1 MFCIEY
7 LRRSSRRDE
16 LNINKK
22 FKSNKSYARLDH
34 FLNESLPEI
43 SRTQI
48 GKLIKENRVRLN
60 DKPVSRKNTEILP
73 EDVVEIE
80 IPQPE
85 TKEFTPSFELK
96 KLYEDDYIVI
106 IDKPSGVS
114 VHVGA
119 GEYQETI
126 LDVFG
131 FHYPEIKEIE
141 NTDRPGIV
149 HRLDKDTSGIL
160 LLARDT
166 RSMKRLQKQF
176 KRREVKKTYLALVS
190 GGVRFRSG
198 TIDAPIV
205 RSPRNRTK
213 FIVTSKEH
221 ESAEGAREA
230 VTEYSVVREYEDF
243 SFVRLMPHTGR
254 THQLRVHF
262 SHLGNPILGDRMYG
276 KESSFER
283 LALHAYSIEFRHP
296 ITGHL
301 ITAFSPFP
309 PVFRNFIKNAYHIF
323 P

>member
-1 MFCIEY
+1 M
-7 LRRSSRRDE
+7 
-16 LNINKK
+16 
-22 FKSNKSYARLDH
+22 DH
-34 FLNESLPEI
+34 FLKESLPDI

-48 GKLIKENRVRLN
+48 EKYIKDNRVKLN
-60 DKPVSRKNTEILP
+60 DKPVTRKNTEIHAA
-73 EDVVEIE
+73 DVVEIE

-85 TKEFTPSFELK
+85 IKEYTPSFELK
-96 KLYEDDYIVI
+96 KLFEDDYIVI
-106 IDKPSGVS
+106 IDKPPGVS

-131 FHYPEIKEIE
+131 FHYPQIREIE
-141 NTDRPGIV
+141 STDRPGIV

-160 LLARDT
+160 VLAKDT
-166 RSMKRLQKQF
+166 RSMVRLQKQF

-213 FIVTSKEH
+213 FIVTGREH
-221 ESAEGAREA
+221 GLAESAREA
-230 VTEYSVVREYEDF
+230 LTEYYVIREFENF

-254 THQLRVHF
+254 THQLRVHL
-262 SHLGNPILGDRMYG
+262 SHLGNPILGDRVYG
-276 KESSFER
+276 KGSSFER
-283 LALHAYSIEFRHP
+283 LALHAYSIEFHHP

-301 ITAFSPFP
+301 IMSFSPFP
-309 PVFRNFIKNAYHIF
+309 SLFRDYLKRASA
-323 P
+323 PRSTTPPSV